1 MKVKNMTV
9 RKLIFVGAVTL
20 GCCSSV
26 FAGNG
31 NRVGSAGA
39 TELLIN
45 PWARSLAWG
54 SAGVSCVNG
63 LEATFTNIAGLAYT
77 DKTQVKFNYTNWLGG
92 ASINLYAA
100 GIAQRVSKHDVIAVS
115 LQSLGFG
122 EVQITTVDLPEGGIG
137 VFKPKYNVINV
148 GYAREFSHSITGGI
162 NFKVISESISNM
174 RATGIA
180 FDAGIRYMTGKKD
193 QMKFGITLKNVGPTM
208 RFKGDGLSTQANYV
222 NTTDQVSLEQRSS
235 DIELPSSLSIGAS
248 YDFLMGKEEMN
259 KLTLAAAFT
268 ANSYSEDQY
277 KVGLNYGFTSK
288 HAAFN
293 IRCGYIMEKN
303 IFKKAYR
310 RNALT
315 GFTAGASV
323 DVLVGKSRS
332 AIGIE
337 YAVRLSSP
345 FGPIH
350 TVGATFSLK

>member
-1 MKVKNMTV
+1 M
-9 RKLIFVGAVTL
+9 IFVGAVMFS
-20 GCCSSV
+20 CCSSV

-54 SAGVSCVNG
+54 SAGVSCVSG
-63 LEATFTNIAGLAYT
+63 LEATYTNIAGLAYT
-77 DKTQVKFNYTNWLGG
+77 DKTQIKFNYTNWLGG
-92 ASINLYAA
+92 AGINIYAA

-115 LQSLGFG
+115 LQSFGFG

-137 VFKPKYNVINV
+137 VFKPKYNIINI

-162 NFKVISESISNM
+162 NIKVLNESISNL

-208 RFKGDGLSTQANYV
+208 RFKGDGLAVQGNYL
-222 NTTDQVSLEQRSS
+222 NTTNQASFEQRSAE
-235 DIELPSSLSIGAS
+235 IELPSSLSIGAS
-248 YDFLMGKEEMN
+248 YDFLFGEMN
-259 KLTLAAAFT
+259 KLTLAAVFT
-268 ANSYSEDQY
+268 ANSFSEDLY

-293 IRCGYIMEKN
+293 IRCGYVMEKN

-323 DVLVGKSRS
+323 DVLLGKKRS
-332 AIGIE
+332 ALGIE